1 MRAQERA
8 AARKQIDKRLNIIQ
22 NSEGLARPVRGWI
35 RAIREALG
43 MTTAQ
48 LGKRL
53 GIRQASVVGLEK
65 SEASKS
71 ITLETL
77 ERAAHALD
85 CRLVYALV
93 PRKPLA
99 ELVYERAHALAKR
112 RLRSVSHSMVLED
125 QAVDEEDVKAHLERL
140 VQELMIKRG
149 SALWEDE

>member
-8 AARKQIDKRLNIIQ
+8 AARRQIDKRLNIIQ

-65 SEASKS
+65 AEASKS

-93 PRKPLA
+93 PCKPLA
-99 ELVYERAHALAKR
+99 ELVYERARALAKR
-112 RLRSVSHSMVLED
+112 RLRSVSHSMALED
-125 QAVDEEDVKAHLERL
+125 QAVDEEDEKAHLERL
-140 VQELMIKRG
+140 VQELMSKRG
-149 SALWEDE
+149 SALWEDK